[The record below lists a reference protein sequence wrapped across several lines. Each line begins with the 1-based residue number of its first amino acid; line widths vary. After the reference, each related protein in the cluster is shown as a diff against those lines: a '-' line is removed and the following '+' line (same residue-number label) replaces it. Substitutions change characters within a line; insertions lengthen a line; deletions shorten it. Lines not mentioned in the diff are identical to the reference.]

1 MRPIGLDNPLNVKKC
16 FDNLEELDKQATW
29 RKIAITVTCVAFV
42 TIAAAGMILSAIF
55 LSPIALIPFVFV
67 AALIG
72 AFFEGPVTW
81 LIDKIVTDLFKA
93 APKKC
98 ITDAEIGRNAAKYL
112 ETLKQN
118 HATATQ
124 FFENCEIRRDVNL
137 EQDLPLIAC
146 YQETTR
152 KLREEIFPLCPPQH
166 RSWYLLKKAVPLYLE
181 AAELL
186 RKLKDP
192 TLPQKISTLSIYCP
206 RPRYGFRDDMFVD
219 TRHSDR
225 LDFMNLETT
234 EEGYLELGDEITD
247 FYTLNQRKLGEYK
260 LNLEDTYLHFLDRS
274 QDPLRLSDIFAPNQG
289 PEAGI
294 NMIYMRSYHTPL
306 QA

>member
-1 MRPIGLDNPLNVKKC
+1 MRPIGLDTPPNVKNC

-42 TIAAAGMILSAIF
+42 AIAAAGMVLSAIF
-55 LSPIALIPFVFV
+55 LSPIALLPFIFV

-72 AFFEGPVTW
+72 VFFEGPVTW
-81 LIDKIVTDLFKA
+81 VIDKIVIHLFEA

-112 ETLKQN
+112 EALKLRPE
-118 HATATQ
+118 TATQ
-124 FFENCEIRRDVNL
+124 LLANLSIQRDVNPDN
-137 EQDLPLIAC
+137 DLSLLAC

-152 KLREEIFPLCPPQH
+152 KLREEILPLCPPGH

-181 AAELL
+181 ALEIL
-186 RKLKDP
+186 RQLKDP
-192 TLPQKISTLSIYCP
+192 TQPQKIATLSVLLP
-206 RPRYGFRDDMFVD
+206 RPRYGFLDDLFINARPV
-219 TRHSDR
+219 DR
-225 LDFMNLETT
+225 LDFLNLATL
-234 EEGYLELGDEITD
+234 EEGYLELGDEATD
-247 FYTLNQRKLGEYK
+247 FYSKNERKLSGYK
-260 LNLEDTYLHFLDRS
+260 LNLEDTYLLFLDRS
-274 QDPLRLSDIFAPNQG
+274 QAPLRLSDIFAPEQG

-294 NMIYMRSYHTPL
+294 NMLYMRSYHTPI